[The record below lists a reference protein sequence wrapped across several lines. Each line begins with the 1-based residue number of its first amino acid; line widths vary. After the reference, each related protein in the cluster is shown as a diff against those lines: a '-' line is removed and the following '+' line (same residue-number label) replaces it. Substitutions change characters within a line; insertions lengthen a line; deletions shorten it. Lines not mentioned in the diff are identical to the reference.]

1 MLTFTKEQLSEV
13 MCKHAEKENGLH
25 DLMEIM
31 LESLMVAE
39 RGEFLRE
46 QSDHNKGNGY
56 RFGHSYGHGKKLE
69 FRIPRD
75 RFGNFHPKILAI
87 LRDQE
92 EECEKLAGSLYTKG
106 LTQSQV
112 GQVFDEI
119 YGEHYSK
126 SSISRMIGFVR
137 QEVSQWLERGLDAYY
152 PVVFVDCV
160 HIKVFRKKK
169 AATEAFYVILGV
181 TEEGTREVLGIYNS
195 PVESATGWG
204 YMFDDL
210 HERGVECIGL
220 MVADGLSGLDKVIGE
235 KFPGTAFQRCT
246 THLKRNMLARVRHG
260 DKKQLA
266 DDMREVFRTGDKNY
280 TIEMGIQAWKDMC
293 LKWGKAYLSIRR
305 LAENEDIGFYFT
317 YLNYVPQIQSMI
329 YTTNWIERLQKD
341 FRRVTRMRGAMPDEG
356 SVIVLMG
363 RTAMDKESY
372 HRVIPRIRED
382 KTLFP
387 FEEPSIGD

>member
-1 MLTFTKEQLSEV
+1 MITLTKEQLSEV
-13 MCKHAEKENGLH
+13 MCKHAEKENGVN
-25 DLMEIM
+25 DLLEIM

-39 RGEFLRE
+39 RGEFLQE
-46 QSDHNKGNGY
+46 QADRNKGNGY
-56 RFGHSYGHGKKLE
+56 RLWHTYGHGRKLE

-87 LRDQE
+87 LKDQE
-92 EECEKLAGSLYTKG
+92 EECERLAGSLYTKG

-126 SSISRMIGFVR
+126 TSISRMIEYVR
-137 QEVSQWLERGLDAYY
+137 RDVAEWLERGLDKYY
-152 PVVFVDCV
+152 PIVFVDCV
-160 HIKVFRKKK
+160 HIKVFRKKR

-181 TEEGTREVLGIYNS
+181 NEDATREVLGLYNS
-195 PVESATGWG
+195 PIESASGWSN
-204 YMFDDL
+204 MFDDL
-210 HERGVECIGL
+210 RDRGVERIGL

-260 DKKQLA
+260 DKKALA

-280 TIEMGIQAWKDMC
+280 TVEQGVAAWKEMC
-293 LKWGKAYLSIRR
+293 LKWGKDYRSIRN
-305 LAENEDIGFYFT
+305 LAEDEDIGFHFT
-317 YLNYVPQIQSMI
+317 YLNYAPHIQAMI

-341 FRRVTRMRGAMPDEG
+341 FRRVTRMRGAMPDEL

-363 RTAMDKESY
+363 KTAMDKESY
-372 HRVIPRIRED
+372 RRVIPRMREE
-382 KTLFP
+382 KVLFP
-387 FEEPSIGD
+387 NG